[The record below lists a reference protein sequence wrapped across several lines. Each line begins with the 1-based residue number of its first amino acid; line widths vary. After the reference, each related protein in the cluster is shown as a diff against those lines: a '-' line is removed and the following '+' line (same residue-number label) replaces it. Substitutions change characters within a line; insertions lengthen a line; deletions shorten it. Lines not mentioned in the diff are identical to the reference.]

1 MKEESRRRTCAVQL
15 VQSQGTHVV
24 FFINTVTLGHVSI
37 RVVPMSADT
46 HPTPVRCATG
56 NTVHKHCQTLRWTLE
71 HSASVVTAKHANRH
85 TTTPLSVHFISV
97 TQGTECY
104 RCIQQDTDMC

>member
-15 VQSQGTHVV
+15 VQSQGTHVG
-24 FFINTVTLGHVSI
+24 FFINTVTLG
-37 RVVPMSADT
+37 PMSADT
-46 HPTPVRCATG
+46 HPTSLRYATG